1 MKKYNFTYTLETSD
15 NKIITDIVKA
25 SMMSRAKR
33 VLKTRFVGCKVIS
46 LERNDFSYP
55 FEHRERF

>member
-1 MKKYNFTYTLETSD
+1 MKKHNFTYTLETAD

-33 VLKTRFVGCKVIS
+33 VLKTRFPGCKVIS

-55 FEHRERF
+55 FEHRERY